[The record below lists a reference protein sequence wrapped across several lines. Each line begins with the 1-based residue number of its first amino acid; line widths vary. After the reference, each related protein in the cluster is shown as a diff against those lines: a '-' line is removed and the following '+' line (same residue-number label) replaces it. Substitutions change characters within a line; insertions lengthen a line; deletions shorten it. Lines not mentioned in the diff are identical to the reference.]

1 MLIKW
6 EHYLLSWEINIIL
19 LINYSYWGDIN
30 EINLIKKHFNERFNI
45 LEQER
50 KDLSVEDERLRKD
63 NLNLTNEINQIQNE
77 ANSNKTNSDN
87 KLFNLKERLHSTKK

>member
-1 MLIKW
+1 MGVMPPFIGDKY
-6 EHYLLSWEINIIL
+6 HITNKLLHIGS
-19 LINYSYWGDIN
+19 DIN
-30 EINLIKKHFNERFNI
+30 EINLIKDHFNERFNI

-50 KDLSVEDERLRKD
+50 KELAVEDERLRQD

-87 KLFNLKERLHSTKK
+87 KLFNLKE